1 MKLIMGF
8 FCEQVNANAQQRFD
22 TEIEIIDNQGMKE
35 SDPSFSVDEEEKVK
49 IKMRQFYNQQLLKL
63 IL

>member
-1 MKLIMGF
+1 MGCL
-8 FCEQVNANAQQRFD
+8 CEQVNANAKQRLD
-22 TEIEIIDNQGMKE
+22 TEIEIIDNQRMKE

-49 IKMRQFYNQQLLKL
+49 IKMRLFYNQQLLKL